1 MRIGVISD
9 THGNAVAL
17 EAVLDAMGPVDTL
30 WCLGDLVG
38 YGAQPNECITA
49 AQRYKLRCL
58 RGNHDLAALGHAPLS
73 LFNREAAAAL
83 AWTADALSPDGRA
96 FLEAQ
101 PERRVELGKFTL
113 VHGSPREPVWE
124 YLLEPQQALE
134 NFPLFDTTLCFLG
147 HTHIP
152 LLFDERGGGGVVK
165 GDYVLT
171 HRSRPFQRLIVNPG
185 SVGQPRDRNP
195 KASFMMVETFPLRL
209 EWRRVA
215 YDIARA
221 QRRILDAGLP
231 PSLAERLGFGV

>member
-9 THGNAVAL
+9 THGNYVAM
-17 EAVLDAMGPVDTL
+17 EAVLDAMGLVDTV

-38 YGAQPNECITA
+38 YGAQPNECVTGV
-49 AQRYKLRCL
+49 QQFKLRCL
-58 RGNHDLAALGHAPLS
+58 RGNHDLAALGQAPLS
-73 LFNREAAAAL
+73 LFNREAAAAIE
-83 AWTADALSPDGRA
+83 WTAGVLSPESRA

-124 YLLEPQQALE
+124 YLLEPRQALE
-134 NFPLFDTTLCFLG
+134 NFALFDTTLCFLG

-165 GDYVLT
+165 DDYVLT

-195 KASFMMVETFPLRL
+195 KASYMIVETFPLRL
-209 EWRRVA
+209 EWHRAA
-215 YDIARA
+215 YDVGGA
-221 QRRILDAGLP
+221 QRRILEAGLP
-231 PSLAERLGFGV
+231 PSLAERLSYGV